1 MRTRRVVSSII
12 RGRGLIII
20 PAAALAASLGMLALG
35 GCSSQTADT
44 PPSNPVAV
52 NFALDKCQQL
62 DANLYKC
69 PAVDQPI
76 CTPEFV
82 RTDVNCIRVGPKGSV
97 FVQRGGANP

>member
-1 MRTRRVVSSII
+1 MRTRNVVSSKISE
-12 RGRGLIII
+12 RGMRII

-35 GCSSQTADT
+35 GCSSQNADV
-44 PPSNPVAV
+44 PPANPVAV

-76 CTPEFV
+76 CTPQFV
-82 RTDVNCIRVGPKGSV
+82 RTDVNCIRVGPKGSI

>member
-1 MRTRRVVSSII
+1 MRTRRVVSSKIREGGSRII
-12 RGRGLIII
+12 S
-20 PAAALAASLGMLALG
+20 AAALAAMLALG
-35 GCSSQTADT
+35 GCSSQNADV

-76 CTPEFV
+76 CTPQFV

-97 FVQRGGANP
+97 FVQRGGAIP